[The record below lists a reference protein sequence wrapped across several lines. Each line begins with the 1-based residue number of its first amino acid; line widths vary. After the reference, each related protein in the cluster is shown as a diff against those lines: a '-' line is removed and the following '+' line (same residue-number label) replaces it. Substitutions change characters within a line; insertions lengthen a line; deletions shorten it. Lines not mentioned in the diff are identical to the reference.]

1 MALACVLDASAAVRL
16 ILADPAAADLAER
29 VGGAA
34 LVLAPE
40 LMLSELANT
49 LWKLQR
55 ADRLNDLDPQELL
68 AEALAL
74 ACHLNHPVYD
84 CLYLAL
90 ARAGSGQPDQQR
102 SAPERPGRKGVALSP
117 GDTSSRP
124 HPPLELLQHP
134 IKLAAERSRSEAGGS
149 NCIET
154 IPRSRLLHLDVGM
167 HLIKNSGIYPSSSKC
182 YPQNALTIV

>member
-1 MALACVLDASAAVRL
+1 MALAFVLDASAAVRL

-40 LMLSELANT
+40 LMLTELANT

-55 ADRLNDLDPQELL
+55 ANRLNDLDPQELL
-68 AEALAL
+68 AEARELVDRLEPDRHLQAEALAL

-90 ARAGSGQPDQQR
+90 ARRAAS
-102 SAPERPGRKGVALSP
+102 LI
-117 GDTSSRP
+117 SSDR
-124 HPPLELLQHP
+124 
-134 IKLAAERSRSEAGGS
+134 
-149 NCIET
+149 
-154 IPRSRLLHLDVGM
+154 RL
-167 HLIKNSGIYPSSSKC
+167 
-182 YPQNALTIV
+182 NALAKRVLP

>member
-40 LMLSELANT
+40 LMLTELANT

-68 AEALAL
+68 AEARELVDRLEPDRHLQAEALAL

-90 ARAGSGQPDQQR
+90 ARREAAS
-102 SAPERPGRKGVALSP
+102 LI
-117 GDTSSRP
+117 SSD
-124 HPPLELLQHP
+124 
-134 IKLAAERSRSEAGGS
+134 
-149 NCIET
+149 
-154 IPRSRLLHLDVGM
+154 PRL
-167 HLIKNSGIYPSSSKC
+167 
-182 YPQNALTIV
+182 NALAKRVLP

>member
-40 LMLSELANT
+40 LMLTELANT

-68 AEALAL
+68 AEARELVDRLEPDRHLQAEALAL

-90 ARAGSGQPDQQR
+90 ARREAASLISSDR
-102 SAPERPGRKGVALSP
+102 RLNAL
-117 GDTSSRP
+117 
-124 HPPLELLQHP
+124 
-134 IKLAAERSRSEAGGS
+134 AERVL
-149 NCIET
+149 
-154 IPRSRLLHLDVGM
+154 P
-167 HLIKNSGIYPSSSKC
+167 
-182 YPQNALTIV
+182 

>member
-1 MALACVLDASAAVRL
+1 MTLACVLDASAAVRL

-40 LMLSELANT
+40 LMLTELANT

-68 AEALAL
+68 AEARELVDRLEPDRHLQAEALAL

-90 ARAGSGQPDQQR
+90 ARREAASLISSDR
-102 SAPERPGRKGVALSP
+102 RLNAL
-117 GDTSSRP
+117 
-124 HPPLELLQHP
+124 
-134 IKLAAERSRSEAGGS
+134 AERVL
-149 NCIET
+149 
-154 IPRSRLLHLDVGM
+154 P
-167 HLIKNSGIYPSSSKC
+167 
-182 YPQNALTIV
+182 

>member
-40 LMLSELANT
+40 LMLTELANT

-55 ADRLNDLDPQELL
+55 ADRLNNLDPQELL
-68 AEALAL
+68 AEARELVDRLEPDRHLQAEALAL

-90 ARAGSGQPDQQR
+90 ARREAASLISSDR
-102 SAPERPGRKGVALSP
+102 RLNAL
-117 GDTSSRP
+117 
-124 HPPLELLQHP
+124 
-134 IKLAAERSRSEAGGS
+134 AERVL
-149 NCIET
+149 
-154 IPRSRLLHLDVGM
+154 P
-167 HLIKNSGIYPSSSKC
+167 
-182 YPQNALTIV
+182 

>member
-40 LMLSELANT
+40 LMLTELANT

-55 ADRLNDLDPQELL
+55 ADRLNGLDPQELL
-68 AEALAL
+68 AEARELVDRLEPDRHLQAEALAL

-90 ARAGSGQPDQQR
+90 ARREAASLISSDR
-102 SAPERPGRKGVALSP
+102 RLNAL
-117 GDTSSRP
+117 
-124 HPPLELLQHP
+124 
-134 IKLAAERSRSEAGGS
+134 AERVL
-149 NCIET
+149 
-154 IPRSRLLHLDVGM
+154 P
-167 HLIKNSGIYPSSSKC
+167 
-182 YPQNALTIV
+182 

>member
-40 LMLSELANT
+40 LMLTELANT
-49 LWKLQR
+49 LWKLER
-55 ADRLNDLDPQELL
+55 ADRLNGLDPQELL
-68 AEALAL
+68 AEARELVDRLEPDRHLQAEALAL

-90 ARAGSGQPDQQR
+90 ARREAASLISSDR
-102 SAPERPGRKGVALSP
+102 RLNAL
-117 GDTSSRP
+117 
-124 HPPLELLQHP
+124 
-134 IKLAAERSRSEAGGS
+134 AERVL
-149 NCIET
+149 
-154 IPRSRLLHLDVGM
+154 P
-167 HLIKNSGIYPSSSKC
+167 
-182 YPQNALTIV
+182 